1 MLRTRFVVAALVC
14 GATLAL
20 AQTGAEAPAQAESTR
35 PRAIRVAGAVMLG
48 FVEHK
53 TLPEYPA
60 EAMTKGIQGDVIFK
74 IVVDETGK
82 IVLSE
87 PVEGPPLLVGPSL
100 DALRDYKF
108 RPYLLNGSP
117 IRVESQLG
125 FHFALSGEGDSI
137 KGQVECM
144 TKIPDRPEFRTG
156 TVTDKGV
163 LILSPR
169 KLSGGDPQLPPE
181 LAGKSGSVYLT
192 ITIGVDGKVQDVKV
206 LGGDEAFISTVV
218 SAVKQF
224 VYEPQLI
231 DGVAAVSTTEASYH
245 FGSRN

>member
-1 MLRTRFVVAALVC
+1 MLRTKLMVVVLLC

-20 AQTGAEAPAQAESTR
+20 AQTGAETAAQAEPHR
-35 PRAIRVAGAVMLG
+35 PRAIRIAGAVMLG

-74 IVVDETGK
+74 IVVDGSGK
-82 IVLSE
+82 VVLSE

-117 IRVESQLG
+117 IQVESQLG
-125 FHFALSGEGDSI
+125 FHFSLSGEGDSI
-137 KGQVECM
+137 KGQVDCM

-169 KLSGGDPQLPPE
+169 KVSGAEPQLPQE

-192 ITIGVDGKVQDVKV
+192 ITIGADGKVQDVKV
-206 LGGDEAFISTVV
+206 LGGDEAFVGTVV
-218 SAVKQF
+218 AAAKQF
-224 VYEPQLI
+224 IYQPQLV
-231 DGVAAVSTTEASYH
+231 DGVPAVSTTEASYH
-245 FGSRN
+245 FGTRQ